1 MGTPDFAATVLRH
14 VAAWPGC
21 EVVAA
26 YCQPTAPPGAG
37 TNSSRPPSRCWRRS
51 SAFRSSSRSTSRT
64 KPTAPRSRAPPRRAG
79 RRRLRPHSA
88 PIRAGH
94 PDHRAISTSTARSCP
109 STGARPPSSGRSW
122 TATTSRGSPSCG
134 WSAGLIPG
142 PCCCSA
148 RSASA
153 STTPPP
159 PCTTNWPISAASHGG
174 SAPAYADGDPST
186 PIPQEEALATYAA
199 KLTKADGHID
209 WDEDAAVIHAR
220 IRGVTPWPGAQTV
233 FLLPGRD
240 PLPALLQPGRGR

>member
-1 MGTPDFAATVLRH
+1 MWRHGPAARSSPPI
-14 VAAWPGC
+14 AS
-21 EVVAA
+21 
-26 YCQPTAPPGAG
+26 PTAPPGAG

-64 KPTAPRSRAPPRRAG
+64 KPTAPRSTAP
-79 RRRLRPHSA
+79 
-88 PIRAGH
+88 
-94 PDHRAISTSTARSCP
+94 STSTPRSCP

-159 PCTTNWPISAASHGG
+159 PCTTNWPISAGVSWWKCSG
-174 SAPAYADGDPST
+174 ST
-186 PIPQEEALATYAA
+186 PTAIPPRPSRR
-199 KLTKADGHID
+199 KRR
-209 WDEDAAVIHAR
+209 WR
-220 IRGVTPWPGAQTV
+220 PTPPS
-233 FLLPGRD
+233 
-240 PLPALLQPGRGR
+240 